1 MSIAVPER
9 NDPYPSPVP
18 GPYTLF
24 FFGPFAVLNPVWF
37 LMMLISSWG
46 IPEPIKDGLA
56 LVIMAC
62 WWWYSAGVMVRGIL
76 KPRQC

>member
-1 MSIAVPER
+1 
-9 NDPYPSPVP
+9 
-18 GPYTLF
+18 
-24 FFGPFAVLNPVWF
+24 
-37 LMMLISSWG
+37 MMLISSWG